1 MKRVLLPIAILVG
14 CVLFAGFL
22 YMTPAQVSE
31 TSPEVVP
38 VSVRVAQVELDSVRL
53 IVESQGKVQAAQ
65 LANLSAPVA
74 GPIEWISPSM
84 QAGGYVEAGQ
94 VLLRLE
100 TSDYETAR
108 ARSRAAMQQA
118 QAEANHA
125 DTDLERM
132 KELAKQRLAS
142 DSQLQDAIRTADVNA
157 ARLAD
162 ALASF
167 RQAELDL
174 ERAEIKAPF
183 NAIIETR
190 EVELGQYVNRAQS
203 VAILYG
209 ADEVEVRLPLAI
221 RQLGYLDI
229 PLGTR
234 GQLVGNAAPEVT
246 LTGFYGGEEHH
257 WQGKLVRTEATIDPN
272 SNTVQTI
279 IRVQQP
285 VAGDTKL
292 SRLSAQQI
300 PLPIGLFVQANI
312 VGKEAEDMI
321 ALPRS
326 VIRNNSQVL
335 VVDAENKMYFRDVEI
350 FRLEEDRV
358 LISGGL
364 LAGEYICTS
373 PIQAVVNGMSV
384 QPVIENIQFLI
395 FGITYNF
402 FEFELI

>member
-22 YMTPAQVSE
+22 YMTPAQVLE

-38 VSVRVAQVELDSVRL
+38 VSVRVAQVELASVRL

-174 ERAEIKAPF
+174 ERTEIKAPF

-234 GQLVGNAAPEVT
+234 GELVGNAAPEVT

-384 QPVIENIQFLI
+384 QPVIENI
-395 FGITYNF
+395 
-402 FEFELI
+402 

>member
-38 VSVRVAQVELDSVRL
+38 VSVRVAQVELASVRL

-74 GPIEWISPSM
+74 GPIEWISPAM

-108 ARSRAAMQQA
+108 SRSRAAMQQA

-174 ERAEIKAPF
+174 ERTEIKAPF

-234 GQLVGNAAPEVT
+234 GELVGNAAPEVT

-384 QPVIENIQFLI
+384 QPVIENI
-395 FGITYNF
+395 
-402 FEFELI
+402 

>member
-1 MKRVLLPIAILVG
+1 
-14 CVLFAGFL
+14 
-22 YMTPAQVSE
+22 
-31 TSPEVVP
+31 
-38 VSVRVAQVELDSVRL
+38 
-53 IVESQGKVQAAQ
+53 
-65 LANLSAPVA
+65 
-74 GPIEWISPSM
+74 
-84 QAGGYVEAGQ
+84 
-94 VLLRLE
+94 
-100 TSDYETAR
+100 
-108 ARSRAAMQQA
+108 
-118 QAEANHA
+118 
-125 DTDLERM
+125 
-132 KELAKQRLAS
+132 
-142 DSQLQDAIRTADVNA
+142 
-157 ARLAD
+157 
-162 ALASF
+162 LASF
-167 RQAELDL
+167 RQTELDL

-234 GQLVGNAAPEVT
+234 GELVGNAAPDVL

-272 SNTVQTI
+272 SNTVQAI

-292 SRLSAQQI
+292 SRLSTEQI

-384 QPVIENIQFLI
+384 QPVIENI
-395 FGITYNF
+395 
-402 FEFELI
+402 

>member
-31 TSPEVVP
+31 TSPEVIP
-38 VSVRVAQVELDSVRL
+38 VAVRVAQVELDSVRL

-74 GPIEWISPSM
+74 GPIEWISPAM

-100 TSDYETAR
+100 TSDYEIAR

-118 QAEANHA
+118 QAEVNHA
-125 DTDLERM
+125 NTDLERM
-132 KELAKQRLAS
+132 KELTKQRLAS

-162 ALASF
+162 ALASV
-167 RQAELDL
+167 RQTELDL

-234 GQLVGNAAPEVT
+234 GELVGNAAPDVL

-272 SNTVQTI
+272 SNTVQAI

-292 SRLSAQQI
+292 SRLSTEQI

-384 QPVIENIQFLI
+384 QPVIENI
-395 FGITYNF
+395 
-402 FEFELI
+402 

>member
-31 TSPEVVP
+31 TSPEVIP
-38 VSVRVAQVELDSVRL
+38 VAVRVAQVELDSVRL
-53 IVESQGKVQAAQ
+53 IVVSQGKVQAAQ

-74 GPIEWISPSM
+74 GPIEWISPAM

-118 QAEANHA
+118 QAEVNHA
-125 DTDLERM
+125 NTDLERM
-132 KELAKQRLAS
+132 KELTKQRLAS

-167 RQAELDL
+167 RQTELDL

-234 GQLVGNAAPEVT
+234 GELVGNAAPDVL

-272 SNTVQTI
+272 SNTVQAI

-292 SRLSAQQI
+292 SRLSTEQI

-384 QPVIENIQFLI
+384 QPVIENI
-395 FGITYNF
+395 
-402 FEFELI
+402 

>member
-1 MKRVLLPIAILVG
+1 MKRVLLPIAILG
-14 CVLFAGFL
+14 ACILFAGFL

-31 TSPEVVP
+31 TSPEIVP
-38 VSVRVAQVELDSVRL
+38 VAVRVAQVELDSVRL

-234 GQLVGNAAPEVT
+234 GELVGNAAPEVT

-384 QPVIENIQFLI
+384 QPVIENI
-395 FGITYNF
+395 
-402 FEFELI
+402 

>member
-1 MKRVLLPIAILVG
+1 MKRVLLPIAILG
-14 CVLFAGFL
+14 ACILFAGFL

-31 TSPEVVP
+31 TSPEIVP
-38 VSVRVAQVELDSVRL
+38 VAVRVAQVELDSVRL

-234 GQLVGNAAPEVT
+234 GELVGNAAPEVT

-384 QPVIENIQFLI
+384 QPVIENL
-395 FGITYNF
+395 
-402 FEFELI
+402 